1 MSAYV
6 SVDNQNLLWNVISKN
21 EIVNNYFSIYSN
33 YPYLKNEWFK
43 SIIQI
48 FYEDNQGKQLDSS
61 QLLLLNKRTIS
72 YMIKNIKDKYSTI
85 NKKPN
90 IQLSEK
96 DLLKPYSI
104 TENKVDKI
112 GDQFQIKQV
121 EYQSLFDKKV
131 PDTIDFAE
139 KQDIPLSNMD
149 DLIKQHLK
157 EREDEL
163 RKYAPL
169 PPTQSESNKLKIDS
183 NSNINILIEELTEQ
197 ESDDNEKIKKSVSW
211 SDNTNAEKISNQ
223 QIEIDLLKLQIRELF
238 DKLSILENKYNM

>member
-163 RKYAPL
+163 RKYAPP

-238 DKLSILENKYNM
+238 DKLSILENKYNI